1 MKRSEVRFVAPSSLI
16 NHRIELEVDIW
27 SSRPGEVNSKGLA
40 VASRH
45 NPGKKSAWQTPP

>member
-16 NHRIELEVDIW
+16 NHRIELEVDLVQP
-27 SSRPGEVNSKGLA
+27 PGEVNSKGLA